1 MDARNNGF
9 FQDAINIAE
18 DWLMVSEWERVPPLA
33 PELHDVLAELYS
45 RKGDMVNGTR
55 YGRMALDGWIKF
67 GSVDDDQL
75 ELARVFLRDL
85 QQVASK
91 KR

>member
-1 MDARNNGF
+1 
-9 FQDAINIAE
+9 
-18 DWLMVSEWERVPPLA
+18 MVSEWERVPPLA
-33 PELHDVLAELYS
+33 PEYYDIFAELYS

-55 YGRMALDGWIKF
+55 YGRMALDGWVRF

-75 ELARVFLRDL
+75 EHARAFIRDL
-85 QQVASK
+85 QHVANK